1 VSRGDSAP
9 RRRYGSLR
17 EAAIYTG
24 QTDKALQKRVE
35 RGEIPVRRA
44 GRKLIFDFVLLD
56 QWVASLPGTSLEEA
70 LERCT
75 GAAEGRARDR

>member
-9 RRRYGSLR
+9 GRRYGSLR

-24 QTDKALQKRVE
+24 HTDKALRKRVE

-44 GRKLIFDFVLLD
+44 GRKLIFDFILLD
-56 QWVASLPGTSLEEA
+56 QWVANLPGTTLEEA
-70 LERCT
+70 LDRCT
-75 GAAEGRARDR
+75 GTAK